1 MNYLDMNYEQAKEK
15 EVFSI
20 NSENKIEVC
29 SFKDYLINLMQGR
42 NSLVPVVEINDDT
55 WLEVNYFDESND
67 LYKAPALFMCADQAK
82 MKALQI
88 EGAGSVPPQ
97 ITKVSRV
104 SEYDGE
110 ELILIDI
117 EEKLFNYFLNI
128 CNAEYWDE
136 PGFLRCTETREEQ
149 YSMMQVAYAEDDLHY
164 QDFIQK
170 NNRHRKN
177 AFILALILAIQ
188 APDEE
193 RANRAV
199 DLAEQLAIELSTAE
213 VESGKSEALLRL
225 KADDWPKLS

>member
-1 MNYLDMNYEQAKEK
+1 MNYEQAKEK

-29 SFKDYLINLMQGR
+29 SFKDYLINVMQGR

-67 LYKAPALFMCADQAK
+67 LYKAPDFFICSGQVK
-82 MKALQI
+82 MKASQSK
-88 EGAGSVPPQ
+88 EAGDMPPQ
-97 ITKVSRV
+97 ITKASRV
-104 SEYDGE
+104 SVYDVGQPIFMDTKE
-110 ELILIDI
+110 G
-117 EEKLFNYFLNI
+117 LFNYFSNI
-128 CNAEYWDE
+128 CNTEYWDE

-149 YSMMQVAYAEDDLHY
+149 YSMMQVAFAEDDLHY

-170 NNRHRKN
+170 NNRHHKN
-177 AFILALILAIQ
+177 ALILALMLAIQ

-193 RANRAV
+193 RVNRAV
-199 DLAEQLAIELSTAE
+199 GLAEQLASGLSAAE

-225 KADDWPKLS
+225 EADDWPKLS